1 MGKTVNPQL
10 INAYLHK
17 VLSLSLYRATE
28 SARMAQASDLK
39 NVGRRKQIAW
49 LSYYLLTFMLQV
61 DV

>member
-1 MGKTVNPQL
+1 MPISTRF
-10 INAYLHK
+10 
-17 VLSLSLYRATE
+17 SLSLYRATE